1 LRNSRSSEAYEQIKK
16 FMITI
21 VLYFTLIVKPKEDED
36 LYEHWNEF
44 VSSFMYEFIS
54 LEFANCDK
62 SIKRSMHGAR
72 TKEDLCSLQ
81 EVVKQVRDK
90 LPHPD
95 HTKDFEK
102 GLGNI
107 TDELY
112 RFLNHALEE
121 MQKLSDEVD
130 LLIVTVKSMAHALE
144 SIDIFKTPDMKNEI
158 HKLQTLALNE
168 PVGDSCRDRP
178 VRRPNLHGFS
188 LRLSSDSVGSKDAK
202 SYSTVLRE
210 ITDQLNG
217 AAERV
222 NACLSQEDFSTIAI
236 GISNISELKSYEP
249 LQSLS
254 ENALKSIHGS
264 LAIHAAKL
272 KGEFSEQFK
281 HKNFVILEAIISTAT
296 TRDREFE
303 QLIHV
308 KFVPPLLDVM
318 IAAFQ
323 HEIADLAVY
332 HAQHSVN
339 TKHHAKA
346 LVELKKFVS
355 GISNS
360 AIQNLAN
367 DQINKYVD
375 ILTVQDKIDFFELAA
390 QLSTL
395 GPLGRLI
402 ISTSPRFAEV
412 ARENMIKTISQAGI
426 TLDHALLELKKMNPD
441 MNDSQIDILR
451 ELVKAFD
458 GYFKHHLR
466 SYVLGYEGNFNVRPK
481 ADLVREVNR
490 KVTAVKKNA
499 TCTDLIEILAGVFA
513 YWSLLSTL
521 KSSSSNTDRKNSKK
535 KVVVMEPHAIQL
547 LAIFRLLELDK
558 PKSWADVLNSLG
570 RTLVS
575 AVVGMSFDL
584 KMAGHLIQV

>member
-1 LRNSRSSEAYEQIKK
+1 
-16 FMITI
+16 MITI

-375 ILTVQDKIDFFELAA
+375 ILNVQDKIDFFELAA

-412 ARENMIKTISQAGI
+412 ARENMINAITQAGI
-426 TLDHALLELKKMNPD
+426 TLNHALLELRRLNPD
-441 MNDSQIDILR
+441 MNEPEIDILR
-451 ELVKAFD
+451 GLGVAFD
-458 GYFKHHLR
+458 GYFKDHLR

-481 ADLVREVNR
+481 ADLVHEVNR
-490 KVTAVKKNA
+490 KVTAVKKNV

-521 KSSSSNTDRKNSKK
+521 GSSSSNTDRKNSKK
-535 KVVVMEPHAIQL
+535 QVVVMEPHIVQL

-558 PKSWADVLNSLG
+558 PKSWADALNSLG
-570 RTLVS
+570 RTLGSSV
-575 AVVGMSFDL
+575 AGMSFDL